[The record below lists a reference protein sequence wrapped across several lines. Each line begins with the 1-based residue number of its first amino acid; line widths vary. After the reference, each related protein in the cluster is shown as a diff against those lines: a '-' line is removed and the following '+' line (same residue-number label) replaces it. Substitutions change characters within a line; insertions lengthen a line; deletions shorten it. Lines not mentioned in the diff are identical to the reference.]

1 MIQKRKEYI
10 PQIWK
15 AQIQH
20 CKFDLGKSICQLF
33 LHGLLTKGE
42 NKAPGYVSIYHN
54 NWRLLIV
61 ETEKPFSLF
70 NSKKLMVC
78 DQRATCLDF
87 KLYHALP
94 TRISLHLFCTFLLVL
109 YTQKMKMPLLRM
121 LNISKVD
128 PLPQHFLHFSL

>member
-1 MIQKRKEYI
+1 MCAASINYKSDIWTHRENTIQKRKVYS

-15 AQIQH
+15 AQIPH
-20 CKFDLGKSICQLF
+20 CKFDLGKKNICQLF
-33 LHGLLTKGE
+33 LHGLLTEGE

-61 ETEKPFSLF
+61 ENEKPFSLF

-87 KLYHALP
+87 KLYRALP
-94 TRISLHLFCTFLLVL
+94 TCFVL
-109 YTQKMKMPLLRM
+109 SCYFFIHRKWKCP
-121 LNISKVD
+121 
-128 PLPQHFLHFSL
+128 FSECWIF